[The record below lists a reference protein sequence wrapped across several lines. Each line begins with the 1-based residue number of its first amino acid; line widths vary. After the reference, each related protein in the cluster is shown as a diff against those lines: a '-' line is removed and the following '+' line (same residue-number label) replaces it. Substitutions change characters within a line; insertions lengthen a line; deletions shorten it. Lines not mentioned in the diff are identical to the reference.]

1 MRTKIR
7 LGALVLTMAFAAAC
21 NGQIGDAISSAASGT
36 SLPSLPTPSRSV
48 SLPSRSDEVTTPSE
62 EPSEAPTEAPT
73 EEPTEA
79 PTEEPTEAPTE
90 EPTEA
95 PTEEPTEAPTEEPT
109 EAPTEEPTTESPTPS
124 ESGGAAPGGAASSG
138 TSATIWW
145 VLGLLVLVALGVWL
159 YLRSRRPSA
168 TLQDAYAAT
177 AAARDRLAQE
187 ASAPSAAPGAAEA
200 LIDQADQKLRA
211 AQIAAGDQ
219 AGRAAVDHTLS
230 ALADAREALGL
241 RAASAG
247 SAHASG
253 SDIEAQLLRSL
264 AALDA
269 ALGAL
274 RTAAGESGG
283 STTGFEG

>member
-1 MRTKIR
+1 M
-7 LGALVLTMAFAAAC
+7 LG
-21 NGQIGDAISSAASGT
+21 I
-36 SLPSLPTPSRSV
+36 
-48 SLPSRSDEVTTPSE
+48 
-62 EPSEAPTEAPT
+62 
-73 EEPTEA
+73 
-79 PTEEPTEAPTE
+79 
-90 EPTEA
+90 
-95 PTEEPTEAPTEEPT
+95 
-109 EAPTEEPTTESPTPS
+109 
-124 ESGGAAPGGAASSG
+124 
-138 TSATIWW
+138 
-145 VLGLLVLVALGVWL
+145 LVLVALGVWL

-187 ASAPSAAPGAAEA
+187 ASAPSATPGAADA

-219 AGRAAVDHTLS
+219 AGRAAVDHTLA
-230 ALADAREALGL
+230 ALADAREALAL

-247 SAHASG
+247 SAHVSG
-253 SDIEAQLLRSL
+253 SDIEARLLRSL

-274 RTAAGESGG
+274 RTASGGSGG

>member
-1 MRTKIR
+1 MRTKIW

-36 SLPSLPTPSRSV
+36 PLPTVSRSI
-48 SLPSRSDEVTTPSE
+48 SLPSRSDAVATPSE
-62 EPSEAPTEAPT
+62 EPSEAPS

-90 EPTEA
+90 EPSQEPTDA
-95 PTEEPTEAPTEEPT
+95 PTQEPTEAPTEEPT
-109 EAPTEEPTTESPTPS
+109 EAPTPTEEPTPS
-124 ESGGAAPGGAASSG
+124 ESEVAAPGGSASSG
-138 TSATIWW
+138 TSAALWW
-145 VLGLLVLVALGVWL
+145 VLGILVLVAAGVLL
-159 YLRSRRPSA
+159 YLRSRRPSG
-168 TLQDAYAAT
+168 TLQEAYSAT

-200 LIDQADQKLRA
+200 LIDQADLKLRS
-211 AQIAAGDQ
+211 AQVASGDQ

-230 ALADAREALGL
+230 ALADAREALAL

-253 SDIEAQLLRSL
+253 SDIEARLLRSL

-274 RTAAGESGG
+274 RTAAGGSAA

>member
-1 MRTKIR
+1 M
-7 LGALVLTMAFAAAC
+7 
-21 NGQIGDAISSAASGT
+21 
-36 SLPSLPTPSRSV
+36 
-48 SLPSRSDEVTTPSE
+48 
-62 EPSEAPTEAPT
+62 
-73 EEPTEA
+73 
-79 PTEEPTEAPTE
+79 
-90 EPTEA
+90 
-95 PTEEPTEAPTEEPT
+95 
-109 EAPTEEPTTESPTPS
+109 
-124 ESGGAAPGGAASSG
+124 
-138 TSATIWW
+138 
-145 VLGLLVLVALGVWL
+145 LGLLVLVALGVWL

-168 TLQDAYAAT
+168 TLQEAYAAT

-187 ASAPSAAPGAAEA
+187 ASAPSATPGAAEA

-230 ALADAREALGL
+230 ALADAREALAL

-253 SDIEAQLLRSL
+253 SDIEARLLRSL

-274 RTAAGESGG
+274 RTASGGSGG

>member
-1 MRTKIR
+1 MRTKIW
-7 LGALVLTMAFAAAC
+7 LAALVLTMAFAAAC

-36 SLPSLPTPSRSV
+36 SLPSLPTPSRSISV
-48 SLPSRSDEVTTPSE
+48 PSRSDEVATPSE

-109 EAPTEEPTTESPTPS
+109 TESPTPS
-124 ESGGAAPGGAASSG
+124 ESESAAPGGAASSG

-159 YLRSRRPSA
+159 YMRSRRPSA

-187 ASAPSAAPGAAEA
+187 ASAPSAAPGAAES

-230 ALADAREALGL
+230 ALADAREALAL

-247 SAHASG
+247 SAHVSG
-253 SDIEAQLLRSL
+253 SDIEARLLRSL

-274 RTAAGESGG
+274 RTAAGGSGG